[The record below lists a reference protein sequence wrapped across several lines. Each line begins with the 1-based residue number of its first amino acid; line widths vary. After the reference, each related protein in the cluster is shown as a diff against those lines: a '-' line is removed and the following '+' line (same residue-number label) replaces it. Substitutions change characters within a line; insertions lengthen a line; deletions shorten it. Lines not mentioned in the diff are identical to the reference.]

1 MEQSNNKTKIR
12 AHARVDARGES
23 GAGQPVPQGPGA
35 GKRPAMPGRGLE
47 AVIWLLAFAPLVLCA
62 VLWRSLPQQLPM
74 QFSLDGEVNRLGS
87 KPEFLLLCAA
97 GPALTA
103 LLAFLPRI
111 DPHRENYRKFARGY
125 RVLRLAFALFY
136 LLAACSVP
144 VAALFPGV
152 FRQVPVSRLMLAG
165 TGPFVLCDRQLYAQI
180 PAQLFLRHQKPL
192 GPGGRRELAAHPP
205 LCRAAVVLGRAG
217 RRRAELCSAA
227 GSHVCRQLCGFSGIG
242 GGAVCVFVHFV
253 QKSARKHARFLVAF
267 GPPVRYTRVS

>member
-23 GAGQPVPQGPGA
+23 GTGQPAPQGPGA

-144 VAALFPGV
+144 VAALCPGV
-152 FRQVPVSRLMLAG
+152 FRQVPVSRLMLAALG
-165 TGPFVLCDRQLYAQI
+165 LLFCVIGNFMPNFRHNYFCGIKSPWALADEENWRRTHRFAGPLWFW
-180 PAQLFLRHQKPL
+180 
-192 GPGGRRELAAHPP
+192 GGLA
-205 LCRAAVVLGRAG
+205 L
-217 RRRAELCSAA
+217 AA
-227 GSHVCRQLCGFSGIG
+227 GSFFLSGRWLAAATAAL
-242 GGAVCVFVHFV
+242 GAVLVVPAYLYSYFIY
-253 QKSARKHARFLVAF
+253 KS
-267 GPPVRYTRVS
+267 GGED

>member
-23 GAGQPVPQGPGA
+23 GAGQPAPQRPGA

-152 FRQVPVSRLMLAG
+152 FRQVPVSRLMLAALG
-165 TGPFVLCDRQLYAQI
+165 LLFCVIGNFMPKFRHNYFCGIKSPWALADEENWRRTHRFAGPLWFWGGLGVAALSLFLPQAAMFAASFAVFLALALVPFVYSYILY
-180 PAQLFLRHQKPL
+180 KK
-192 GPGGRRELAAHPP
+192 AHANT
-205 LCRAAVVLGRAG
+205 R
-217 RRRAELCSAA
+217 
-227 GSHVCRQLCGFSGIG
+227 GS
-242 GGAVCVFVHFV
+242 
-253 QKSARKHARFLVAF
+253 
-267 GPPVRYTRVS
+267 